1 MFSGWE
7 AAGSGWS
14 PGTQAEGSCPGG
26 AGSQGEDSEPG
37 LRGISTP
44 DRVEGS
50 WSRLVPAVV
59 LGDPRQC
66 FWLWRL
72 GAVLW
77 GI

>member
-1 MFSGWE
+1 MK
-7 AAGSGWS
+7 
-14 PGTQAEGSCPGG
+14 T
-26 AGSQGEDSEPG
+26 EPG
-37 LRGISTP
+37 LSGVSTP

-50 WSRLVPAVV
+50 WSGLAPAVV

-72 GAVLW
+72 GTVLW